1 MKHTAQ
7 FIVKAQSNSFAR
19 MLGEPILEMYM
30 MIVAPL
36 LGCDESQ
43 Y

>member
-1 MKHTAQ
+1 
-7 FIVKAQSNSFAR
+7 

-43 Y
+43 YWNLCGLASGMS